1 MDKIIFHTDVNN
13 VTAFMEM
20 NPDVCGCGDSLISA
34 IGQMVLEHPDYFV
47 VFICQK
53 PFANPN
59 VTKST
64 KKGL

>member
-1 MDKIIFHTDVNN
+1 MDKIIFRTDANN

-20 NPDVCGCGDSLISA
+20 NPDVCGCDDSLISA
-34 IGQMVLEHPDYFV
+34 IGRMVLEHPDYFV

-53 PFANPN
+53 TFANIN
-59 VTKST
+59 VTDVA